1 MKNLNEINFGNE
13 QWLDY
18 DSQHIWHPYSGINRP
33 DKNYPVV
40 SASQCSIKLA
50 DDRVLIDGM
59 SSWWAVIHGY
69 NHPHIVQAIKDQAAK
84 LCHVMFGG
92 FTHQP
97 AIELGKKLIDITP
110 QNLQQI
116 FFSDSGSV
124 SIEVALKMAIQYQKS
139 IGENKKN
146 KFLTIR
152 GGYHGDTFGAMSVCD
167 PVTGMHTLFS
177 NTITQQIFSKK
188 PKISFSS
195 NWEQLSFKSF
205 ETEFNKHKNELAGIV
220 LEPIVQGAG
229 GMWFYH
235 PEFLNQIN
243 HLVKNESTLLIIDE
257 IATGFGRTGK
267 MFGVSHTEI
276 APDIMCLGKALTG
289 GHLSLAATL
298 TSNEVSQAI
307 SQKGI
312 KTFMHGPTFMANP
325 IACAAGIASLELLD
339 KLNWQ
344 ENVARIEMQLKTELS
359 GANNL
364 KSVKEVRV
372 LGAIGVVEVNKDVN
386 LEKAIKFF
394 VNKNVWIRPF
404 KNLIYLMPPYII
416 DENQLSQLSSAL
428 VEAIEKNEI

>member
-1 MKNLNEINFGNE
+1 MKSLNRTNFGSE

-18 DSQHIWHPYSGINRP
+18 DNQHIWHPYSRIDRL

-40 SASQCSIKLA
+40 SARHCSIKLA
-50 DDRVLIDGM
+50 DGRVLVDGM

-69 NHPHIVQAIKDQAAK
+69 NHPHIVSAIQEQATK

-110 QNLQQI
+110 KNLQQV

-124 SIEVALKMAIQYQKS
+124 SIEVALKMAIQYQKC

-177 NTITQQIFSKK
+177 NTIQEQIFSDK
-188 PKISFSS
+188 PKISYNSK
-195 NWEQLSFKSF
+195 WDQISFKLF
-205 ETEFNKHKNELAGIV
+205 EKEFNEHKGELAGIV

-235 PEFLNQIN
+235 PEFLREVNR
-243 HLVKNESTLLIIDE
+243 LLKNESTLLIIDE

-267 MFGVSHTEI
+267 MFGVDHSDIT
-276 APDIMCLGKALTG
+276 PDIMCLGKALTG

-298 TSNEVSQAI
+298 TSNEVSQTI

-325 IACAAGIASLELLD
+325 LACAAALASLNLLD
-339 KLNWQ
+339 ELNW
-344 ENVARIEMQLKTELS
+344 EANVARIEKQLNNELADAS
-359 GANNL
+359 NL
-364 KSVKEVRV
+364 KPVKDVRV
-372 LGAIGVVEVNKDVN
+372 LGAIGVVEVNKDVD
-386 LEKAIKFF
+386 LGKAIKFF

-416 DENQLSQLSSAL
+416 GENQLSRLSSAL
-428 VEAIEKNEI
+428 IEAIKNNEI